1 VALSSVISD
10 YVTMPAA
17 ITFLKVRGGFANVK
31 DGGTNPYIGASFQA
45 LGATSPL
52 GYGNSYYTP
61 YDGPSYGLSTPFYT
75 TLQSYNNQTGAI
87 APNYTVDK
95 NIKPSSRSNFEF
107 GADIRFLQNRLALS
121 GTYFQYKDG
130 PQISNQSVSETSGL
144 SYFTTNGATT
154 KRTGGELSLTGTA
167 VRSKDFNWD
176 VLVNW
181 STYKEVYTAFAGGAK
196 EVSNGTGYP
205 YKIGDRV
212 DQLYTSLEAKTPDG
226 KVIDDESGF
235 VVYLPKAQKFGHSD
249 PDWSWSIRNSFSYKS
264 FGLSFQVDG
273 MVGGRIH
280 DYVLQKLTEGGR
292 GLNTATG
299 VIGKARLYESQHW
312 GDAGYKGAI
321 ENGKPIMSGDQVQV
335 AGGTSK
341 IAYDPTT
348 GVITNGKD
356 LQFAPNT
363 VATPWI
369 QDYVSS
375 FYNDPEHTWISK
387 TYAKLREVVFSYTLP
402 VKWYQKG
409 GISKVDLSLVGRNLL
424 YFFPSRYHDID
435 VDQFPGRNQF
445 GALTGSGNSLQTPTM
460 RSFGVNLNV
469 VF

>member
-1 VALSSVISD
+1 LGL
-10 YVTMPAA
+10 AA
-17 ITFLKVRGGFANVK
+17 
-31 DGGTNPYIGASFQA
+31 
-45 LGATSPL
+45 
-52 GYGNSYYTP
+52 
-61 YDGPSYGLSTPFYT
+61 
-75 TLQSYNNQTGAI
+75 
-87 APNYTVDK
+87 
-95 NIKPSSRSNFEF
+95 
-107 GADIRFLQNRLALS
+107 
-121 GTYFQYKDG
+121 TYFQYKDG

-154 KRTGGELSLTGTA
+154 KRTGAELALNGTA
-167 VRSKDFNWD
+167 IRTKDFSWN

-226 KVIDDESGF
+226 RVIDDESGF
-235 VVYLPKAQKFGHSD
+235 VVYLPKYQKFGHSD
-249 PDWSWSIRNSFSYKS
+249 PDWSWGIHNTFSYKE
-264 FGLSFQVDG
+264 FTLSFQFDG
-273 MVGGRIH
+273 MVGGKIH

-292 GLNTATG
+292 GKNTATG
-299 VIGKARLYESQHW
+299 VIGQARLYESQHW
-312 GDAGYKGAI
+312 GDPGYAGAVL
-321 ENGKPIMSGDQVQV
+321 NGKPIMSGNQVQV

-341 IAYDPTT
+341 IDFDPAT
-348 GVITNGKD
+348 GVISNGKS
-356 LQFAPNT
+356 LSYVANT

-375 FYNDPEHTWISK
+375 FYNDNEHTTISK

-402 VKWYQKG
+402 GKWFDKG
-409 GISKVDLSLVGRNLL
+409 FISKIDISVVGRNLL
-424 YFFPSRYHDID
+424 YFFPSQYHDID

-445 GALTGSGNSLQTPTM
+445 GSLTGNINSLQTPTT
-460 RSFGVNLNV
+460 RSFGFNVNV